1 MSFFY
6 SNKYKILPKNKLNI
20 YKIYFKITMNF
31 NRNKKMST
39 FFEIFFLENLSTKML
54 WYKLYRDILLIECYN
69 SVGTSE
75 DEVTM
80 KLADLIK
87 KLREDNNMTQ
97 DELAKICIVSRE
109 SISKWEGGSRRP
121 TIENLSVIA
130 KYFNYP
136 LKELIDMLVAET
148 LKEDII
154 QVSEISTRKKK
165 VTFVVPLFNL
175 ILTALVCIA
184 LIPAAIYI
192 NKSINQEKRY
202 NGDIIYVE
210 EIETI
215 NIIFKNKPKEIYQ
228 VMNKCEENCNHN
240 LAYIHYYLNN
250 VYIDY
255 YKVDIVSNCFID
267 IRIKYIYSTRFYGV
281 NYEIAR
287 EYSNNEL
294 EIDYKYG
301 LFLSK
306 GGNYDF
312 ILYIYDNTCYI
323 GAFLKEVGE

>member
-1 MSFFY
+1 
-6 SNKYKILPKNKLNI
+6 
-20 YKIYFKITMNF
+20 
-31 NRNKKMST
+31 
-39 FFEIFFLENLSTKML
+39 
-54 WYKLYRDILLIECYN
+54 
-69 SVGTSE
+69 
-75 DEVTM
+75 M

-97 DELAKICIVSRE
+97 DELAKICNVSRE
-109 SISKWEGGSRRP
+109 SVSKWEGGSRKP

-130 KYFNYP
+130 KYFDYP
-136 LKELIDMLVAET
+136 LKNLIDMLVAET

-192 NKSINQEKRY
+192 NKSINQERKY

-215 NIIFKNKPKEIYQ
+215 NLIFKYNSKREFKK
-228 VMNKCEENCNHN
+228 MNRCEVDCKYDFHFNH
-240 LAYIHYYLNN
+240 YCLN
-250 VYIDY
+250 DL
-255 YKVDIVSNCFID
+255 IVSKNQEVLEPIYFIE
-267 IRIKYIYSTRFYGV
+267 IRIKYIYSAKLYGV

-294 EIDYKYG
+294 AIDSKYG